1 MKLTAITF
9 VGLALTA
16 SPALAVPII
25 GTTGA
30 WQTGPS
36 AQENFSTYWDGNSW
50 DSQSS
55 PDGGGAG
62 FNPCS
67 AGSLVGGSS
76 CSLNGNAAATAAAAG
91 LNGST
96 FGMAGSD
103 ANFNYWGNANGGAD
117 QNFVFGGTGGGW
129 YDFSLLGEFT
139 ADWAIN
145 EIGWYDASNASN
157 TGVIFQ
163 ASQTVGQG
171 SLVYIPGDFG
181 LYYRNTSGNG
191 EMFFTQSSLNGV
203 WGPRQQFAAFQVGNM
218 NFVGVED
225 ISSPLTTPIWTANS
239 SDYDFND
246 VVVGFQ
252 KVNVPEPSSLLL
264 MGMGLAA
271 VVTKARRRSR
281 V

>member
-1 MKLTAITF
+1 MRLTAITF
-9 VGLALTA
+9 IGLALSA

-25 GTTGA
+25 GTTGG
-30 WQTGPS
+30 WQTGHT
-36 AQENFSTYWDGNSW
+36 AQENFSAYWDGNSW
-50 DSQSS
+50 DSQST
-55 PDGGGAG
+55 PDSAAG

-76 CSLNGNAAATAAAAG
+76 CTLNGAPASASFA
-91 LNGST
+91 
-96 FGMAGSD
+96 MAG
-103 ANFNYWGNANGGAD
+103 ANTSFDYWGNANGGAD
-117 QNFVFGGTGGGW
+117 QNFVFGGSGGGDW
-129 YDFSLLGEFT
+129 YDFSLVGEFT

-145 EIGWYDASNASN
+145 EIGWYDPTNAN
-157 TGVIFQ
+157 NRGVIFQ
-163 ASQTVGQG
+163 ASQTIGQN

-191 EMFFTQSSLNGV
+191 ETFFTQSSLNGA

-225 ISSPLTTPIWTANS
+225 ISSATTSGSWTATS

-246 VVVGFQ
+246 VMIGFQ
-252 KVNVPEPSSLLL
+252 RVNVPEPSSLLL

-271 VVTKARRRSR
+271 VVAKARRKARA
-281 V
+281 